1 MCGIAGILNLDGKPF
16 TDEARLH
23 RMGDSIVHRGPD
35 GHGHF
40 KGGPVGLAHRRLS
53 ISDLRSG
60 AQPMFNEDSSIV
72 VVFNGEIYNHLEL
85 RSVLESRGHIFRTH
99 SDTEV
104 ILHAYEEYGLSFPT
118 HLTGMFAFALWDMK
132 QRRLVLTRDRV
143 GIKPLYYTVH
153 TGQLLFASEIKALFA
168 DPRVAPAL
176 NAECLSEYLVFRC
189 VSDDQMGRRSASRAI
204 PLRWWRRMAAGLAS
218 C

>member
-1 MCGIAGILNLDGKPF
+1 MCGIAGILNLDGRPF
-16 TDEARLH
+16 ADEARLH

-35 GHGHF
+35 GHGYF
-40 KGGPVGLAHRRLS
+40 TGGPVGLAHRRLS
-53 ISDLRSG
+53 IIDVSSG
-60 AQPMFNEDSSIV
+60 AQPMFNEDLSIV

-118 HLTGMFAFALWDMK
+118 QLTGMFALALWDMK

-153 TGQLLFASEIKALFA
+153 NGQLLFASEIKALCFLLTKYSSSSA
-168 DPRVAPAL
+168 IFSSCMASL
-176 NAECLSEYLVFRC
+176 NSGSSCKPS
-189 VSDDQMGRRSASRAI
+189 SARTSWQVVRIIAARGSI
-204 PLRWWRRMAAGLAS
+204 LR
-218 C
+218 